1 MDFAAVIYAAAGR
14 VPGMLESAVITLP
27 GGPLDP
33 VPVGFSE
40 PSQVMLGGDVLADAP
55 AITYP
60 ASALPP
66 LPRGTAVTVAGRSW
80 RVKAVERLGDGGECR
95 ATLERA

>member
-1 MDFAAVIYAAAGR
+1 MDFAAVVYAAAGR
-14 VPGMLESAVITLP
+14 VPGMLTTAVVTLP
-27 GGPLDP
+27 GWPLDP

-40 PSQVMLGGDVLADAP
+40 PSQVMLGGEVLADAP

-60 ASALPP
+60 ASALPV
-66 LPRGTAVTVAGRSW
+66 LPRGTSVVVAGRSW
-80 RVKAVERLGDGGECR
+80 RIKTVERIGDGGECR